1 MAENTRTWCAMEAE
15 VKAILVHNKVSDDCM
30 QKYVQQFA
38 ATTAKRRCTVYK
50 GMILAKFLS
59 LVRTTPISNRVLPL
73 ALNVREIDEFFDCV
87 RERLLGEQFQ
97 KCIIFDMLT
106 DMKYAVKH
114 YVGGWVVRDGVE
126 CMIWSYMYRMLHGHV
141 HSESPE
147 VALQVT
153 V

>member
-15 VKAILVHNKVSDDCM
+15 FKAILVHNNVSDDCM

-59 LVRTTPISNRVLPL
+59 WVRTTPLRNGVNTVL
-73 ALNVREIDEFFDCV
+73 NGREMVAIFERA

-97 KCIIFDMLT
+97 NSIVCDMIT
-106 DMKYAVKH
+106 NMEHTVMYCM
-114 YVGGWVVRDGVE
+114 GGWIFGDGDPR
-126 CMIWSYMYRMLHGHV
+126 MYYTYMYRVLEGQV
-141 HSESPE
+141 QRESPT
-147 VALQVT
+147 VALLLQM
-153 V
+153 

>member
-15 VKAILVHNKVSDDCM
+15 FKVILVHNKVPDDCM

-59 LVRTTPISNRVLPL
+59 LVRMTPLSNGVNT
-73 ALNVREIDEFFDCV
+73 ALNGREIDDMFDCV
-87 RERLLGEQFQ
+87 RERLLGEQFDT
-97 KCIIFDMLT
+97 CIIHKMIT
-106 DMKYAVKH
+106 NMEHTVMYC
-114 YVGGWVVRDGVE
+114 VGGWAVKGGDQR
-126 CMIWSYMYRMLHGHV
+126 MSYSYVYRMLQGQV
-141 HSESPE
+141 QRESYT
-147 VALQVT
+147 VALQVQ